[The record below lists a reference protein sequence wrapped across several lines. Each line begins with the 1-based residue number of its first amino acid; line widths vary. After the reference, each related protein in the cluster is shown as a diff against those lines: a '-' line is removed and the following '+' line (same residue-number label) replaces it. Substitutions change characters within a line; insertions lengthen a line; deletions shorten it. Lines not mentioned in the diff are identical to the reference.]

1 MKKTIPKASF
11 APPQLVY
18 AASFC
23 LHLTEQEDGV
33 FTQRQTER
41 RREDGGS
48 RTRVR
53 N

>member
-1 MKKTIPKASF
+1 MKKTIPKASS
-11 APPQLVY
+11 APLQLLC

-23 LHLTEQEDGV
+23 LHPTEQEDGV

-41 RREDGGS
+41 RREDRGS
-48 RTRVR
+48 RTRAR